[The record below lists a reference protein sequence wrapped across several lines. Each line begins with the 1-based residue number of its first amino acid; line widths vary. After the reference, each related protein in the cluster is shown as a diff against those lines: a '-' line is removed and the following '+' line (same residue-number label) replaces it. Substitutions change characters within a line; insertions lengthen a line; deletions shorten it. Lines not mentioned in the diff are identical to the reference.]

1 MEACPDVD
9 GVMISRAAVK
19 NPWIF
24 AQLKGLDIPE
34 IDMKQLAFDYITDI
48 QIYQPKEFWKTRLQR
63 FFTYYSEN
71 FKFSHYAQ
79 TQFLNAKDI
88 DDLKNKI
95 EDFFQKCPQEQF
107 RKVIDN

>member
-1 MEACPDVD
+1 
-9 GVMISRAAVK
+9 
-19 NPWIF
+19 
-24 AQLKGLDIPE
+24 
-34 IDMKQLAFDYITDI
+34 MKQLAFDYITDI

-95 EDFFQKCPQEQF
+95 KDFFQKCPQEQF